1 MSPWQLIRLNVNT
14 YSISASSPR
23 NTNARDPV
31 AGVADPG
38 GADGAVVK
46 VRRDAAGVVTV
57 EVIQILVSDRRLMLQ
72 NRSASKHRRMIFP
85 QLVQFTDIALFLL
98 RVMVGLV
105 FITSG
110 WNHLKSPE
118 ARSKD
123 IETSKGFILGVAI
136 CLDRLGSK
144 QEQIGSRNAIS

>member
-1 MSPWQLIRLNVNT
+1 M
-14 YSISASSPR
+14 
-23 NTNARDPV
+23 
-31 AGVADPG
+31 
-38 GADGAVVK
+38 K
-46 VRRDAAGVVTV
+46 VRRNAAGVVTV